1 MRGKTEGWDKNCD
14 QVGVGGLEGAIP
26 PHCCWCCSYYLV
38 QVEAGLHRCGPPRMV
53 FCQLIHPNQ
62 QYENLNRNHDRLYL
76 KDCDCWLDVLELFE
90 FVEFLLVPVENGH
103 FQFDAAF

>member
-1 MRGKTEGWDKNCD
+1 M
-14 QVGVGGLEGAIP
+14 
-26 PHCCWCCSYYLV
+26 
-38 QVEAGLHRCGPPRMV
+38 MV
-53 FCQLIHPNQ
+53 FYYQSIHPNQ

-103 FQFDAAF
+103 FQYDADLVTNKLLVMCCFEKWSF